1 MQISKQIQDINQKD
15 DVIEDLNGQLNALH
29 TQINDLNGIDSYSV
43 VIYSGTCQTR

>member
-43 VIYSGTCQTR
+43 VRSSGTCQTR